1 MGQLIQLARD
11 DAETPHEVTHEHDHV
26 AIRTD
31 AVYVVYTSIDETLAA
46 VRIACE
52 LAQALSVPLTLV
64 HTRTVP
70 YVLPVDAP
78 NGLSPVQ
85 TDAFVNRIRDVG
97 RQAGVDVRVRIYL
110 CREVQQVVP
119 LAFKPH
125 SLIVIA
131 GQRSWWPTRTER
143 WRRALEAAG
152 HFVLFVDDAEHESRE
167 RNGAS
172 GPHERAARAGRRAP
186 ATNKERSDA

>member
-1 MGQLIQLARD
+1 MGQIIQLESAV
-11 DAETPHEVTHEHDHV
+11 AEKPQTLTLEHSGA

-31 AVYVVYTSIDETLAA
+31 AVYVVYTSINETLAA
-46 VRIACE
+46 VRIASE
-52 LAQALSVPLTLV
+52 LAKALNVPLTLV

-78 NGLSPVQ
+78 NGLSPVE
-85 TDAFVNRIRDVG
+85 TDAFVHRIRDAG
-97 RQAGVDVRVRIYL
+97 REAGVDVRVRVYL
-110 CREVQQVVP
+110 CRDVQHVVT

-125 SLIVIA
+125 SLLVIA

-152 HFVLFVDDAEHESRE
+152 HFVVFVDHAEDTEHRE
-167 RNGAS
+167 RANA
-172 GPHERAARAGRRAP
+172 
-186 ATNKERSDA
+186 